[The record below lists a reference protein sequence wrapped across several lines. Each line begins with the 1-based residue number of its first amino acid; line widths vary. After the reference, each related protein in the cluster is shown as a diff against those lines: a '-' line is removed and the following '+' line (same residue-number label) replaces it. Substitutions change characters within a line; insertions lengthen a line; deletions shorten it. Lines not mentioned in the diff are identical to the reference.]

1 MKTTQLAAL
10 LACLFPLSALAQND
24 QPVSEL
30 DNIVVTASRIAQLE
44 SEVIGD
50 VSVID
55 RATIEKAGQSSVA
68 ELLSR
73 EHGIQI
79 SNNGGPQ
86 TPTSIFMRGT
96 NSRHVLV
103 LIDGVRINSSVQGGA
118 NFNAIDPALIERI
131 EILRGAASS
140 LYGADA
146 IGGVINII
154 TRKGG
159 GDRPLQLWGSIGAG
173 TYGTFKSSVGLQGAS
188 NGWDYNLA
196 GALNNSD
203 GFNSTR
209 STKAQPNNP
218 DKDGYDSHSFNG
230 RLGYE
235 WRAGHRLDFTA
246 YNAYINGDFDAFTDP
261 TYAQE
266 NTQTRQQIYSISSSN
281 QLTRYWH
288 SKLSAELSKETV
300 AIPVFGS
307 QYSSLQRHYSWQND
321 FSITSAQ
328 SVSLLAE
335 RLEERITH
343 TGTYADTQRNTNAFG
358 LIYRADLGIHHL
370 QASVRNDNT
379 SSYGNRTTGSL
390 AYNLDISQHINA
402 GIAANT
408 GFRAPTFTDMYYV
421 DAGGMSNGNPDL
433 KPEKSRNIEA
443 HISYQNGGSEIKLV
457 AYQNKIRNLIVAR
470 NPVDYDFSP
479 INLDKATIRGITL
492 TASHQ
497 FEEAYLWAS
506 ADVMTPRND
515 TPNAATDGKLL
526 PRRAKQQFMLGG
538 QYHINETMQVGA
550 EYQFTGKRYDTIN
563 NTDSSRMG
571 GFSLVNLT
579 AEYAFNKQLTGLVR
593 WNNIFNKDYELAKGY
608 NTPGSN
614 LFFNLQWRM

>member
-1 MKTTQLAAL
+1 MKTTHLAAL
-10 LACLFPLSALAQND
+10 LACIFPLSAAAQSP

-30 DNIVVTASRIAQLE
+30 DNIVVTASRVAQLE
-44 SEVIGD
+44 SEVVGD

-55 RATIEKAGQSSVA
+55 RATLEKAGQSSVA

-79 SNNGGPQ
+79 STNGGPQ

-96 NSRHVLV
+96 NSSHVLV
-103 LIDGVRINSSVQGGA
+103 LVDGMRINSSVQGGA

-159 GDRPLQLWGSIGAG
+159 GDLPMQLRGSIGG
-173 TYGTFKSSVGLQGAS
+173 GSYGTFKSSIGVQGAVD
-188 NGWDYNLA
+188 GWDYNFA
-196 GALNNSD
+196 GALNNSN
-203 GFNSTR
+203 GFNSTKPTN
-209 STKAQPNNP
+209 SMSYNP
-218 DKDGYDSHSFNG
+218 DKDGYDSHSFTG
-230 RLGYE
+230 RLGHE
-235 WRAGHRLDFTA
+235 WSSGQRLDLTA
-246 YNAYINGDFDAFTDP
+246 YNAYINGDFDAGLAP
-261 TYAQE
+261 ANAQAH
-266 NTQTRQQIYSISSSN
+266 TQTRQQVYGLSSN
-281 QLTRYWH
+281 NQITDYWH
-288 SKLSAELSKETV
+288 SKLSAQLSKEQLALAV
-300 AIPVFGS
+300 YGS
-307 QYSSLQRHYSWQND
+307 KYSSLQRQYSWQND
-321 FSITSAQ
+321 VTITSNQ
-328 SVSLLAE
+328 SVTLLAE

-343 TGTYADTQRNTNAFG
+343 TETYADTQRNTNSFG
-358 LIYRADLGIHHL
+358 LIYRADLGIHHV

-390 AYNLDISQHINA
+390 AYDLDISQHINA

-421 DAGGMSNGNPDL
+421 DPWGMSNGNPDL

-443 HISYQNGGSEIKLV
+443 HIGYQKDGSEIKLV

-470 NPVDYDFSP
+470 NPASYDYTP

-497 FEEAYLWAS
+497 FEDTYLWAS
-506 ADVMTPRND
+506 ADFMKPRND
-515 TPNAATDGKLL
+515 TPNADTNGNLL
-526 PRRAKQQFMLGG
+526 PRRAKQQFLLGA
-538 QYHINETMQVGA
+538 QHHINDSIQLGA
-550 EYQFTGKRYDTIN
+550 EYQFTGKRYDNIS
-563 NTDSSRMG
+563 NTESSRMG

-579 AEYAFNKQLTGLVR
+579 AEYAFNKQLTGVVR
-593 WNNIFNKDYELAKGY
+593 WDNIFNKEYELAKGY

-614 LFFNLQWRM
+614 IFFNLLWRM

>member
-1 MKTTQLAAL
+1 MKTTSLAAL
-10 LACLFPLSALAQND
+10 LACAFPICAVAQHAE
-24 QPVSEL
+24 PVSEL
-30 DNIVVTASRIAQLE
+30 DNIVVTASRVAQLE
-44 SEVIGD
+44 SEVVGD

-55 RATIEKAGQSSVA
+55 RATLEKAGQSSVA

-79 SNNGGPQ
+79 STTGGPQ

-96 NSRHVLV
+96 NSSHVLV

-159 GDRPLQLWGSIGAG
+159 GDRPAQLWGSIGAG
-173 TYGTFKSSVGLQGAS
+173 TYGTFKSSMGVQGSS
-188 NGWDYNLA
+188 NGWDYSLG

-203 GFNSTR
+203 GFNSTKPA
-209 STKAQPNNP
+209 SGMSYNP

-235 WRAGHRLDFTA
+235 WSSGQRLDLTA
-246 YNAYINGDFDAFTDP
+246 YNAYINGDFDAGTDP
-261 TYAQE
+261 TYAHAQ
-266 NTQTRQQIYSISSSN
+266 TRTRQQVYSISSSN
-281 QLTRYWH
+281 KISNYWQ
-288 SKLSAELSKETV
+288 SKLSAQLSKETL
-300 AIPVFGS
+300 ATAVFS
-307 QYSSLQRHYSWQND
+307 NQYSSLQRQYSWQND
-321 FSITSAQ
+321 FSLTADQ
-328 SVSLLAE
+328 SLSLLAE

-343 TGTYADTQRNTNAFG
+343 TGTYADTRRNTNSFG
-358 LIYRADLGIHHL
+358 LIYRADLGIHHV
-370 QASVRNDNT
+370 QASVRNDKI

-390 AYNLDISQHINA
+390 AYSLDLNQHINA

-421 DAGGMSNGNPDL
+421 DPWGMSNGNPDL
-433 KPEKSRNIEA
+433 QPEKSRNIEA
-443 HISYQNGGSEIKLV
+443 HIGYQNDGSEIKLV

-470 NPVDYDFSP
+470 NPALYDYTP

-492 TASHQ
+492 TASQQ
-497 FEEAYLWAS
+497 FENAYLWAS
-506 ADVMTPRND
+506 ADFLNPRND
-515 TPNAATDGKLL
+515 TPNPASDGNRL

-538 QYHINETMQVGA
+538 QYHINEAIQLGA
-550 EYQFTGKRYDTIN
+550 EYQFTGKRYDNIN
-563 NTDSSRMG
+563 NADSSRMG

-614 LFFNLQWRM
+614 IFFNLLWRM